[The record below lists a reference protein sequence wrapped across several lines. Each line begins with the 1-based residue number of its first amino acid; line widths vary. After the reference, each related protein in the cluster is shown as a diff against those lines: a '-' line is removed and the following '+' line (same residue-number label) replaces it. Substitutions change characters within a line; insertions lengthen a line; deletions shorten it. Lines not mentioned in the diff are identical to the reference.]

1 MTKDKCLVCGNTSFE
16 VLDFF
21 YSRFLP
27 FFFHE
32 VGICKSCGHIQIYK
46 MFNKEKSN
54 HINKQFF
61 NSVFLQK
68 NKVNVKGNLK
78 KEEKMEERLS
88 PFIHEKMNILDVG
101 AGEGW
106 TLEYFQRKECNYF
119 AIEAIPRLANSILE
133 RGGQIIGENV
143 FDNYENYKSYFD
155 IIIFRHI
162 IEHLHDPTG
171 ALKNLKFLLKRNG
184 LIYLA
189 LPNAE
194 DPEKNMGLRRG
205 FKTSFLRPIH
215 LSYFHPENITR
226 VAINACLEPK
236 LVDLSGEIFMLL
248 QHCDKKQ
255 MEHPNLFEQQKATFQ
270 RAGKK
275 YLLSDLII
283 MIFDFPKALFKR
295 FITYISNLKTNRN

>member
-1 MTKDKCLVCGNTSFE
+1 MSKDNCLVCGNTSFE

-27 FFFHE
+27 SFFHK

-46 MFNKEKSN
+46 MFNKEKSK

-61 NSVFLQK
+61 NTFFLQK
-68 NKVNVKGNLK
+68 NKVNVQGNLR
-78 KEEKMEERLS
+78 KEAKMEERLS
-88 PFIHEKMNILDVG
+88 PYIHKKMNILDVG

-106 TLEYFQRKECNYF
+106 TLEYFKKKECNYF
-119 AIEAIPRLANSILE
+119 AIEAIPRLANSIIK
-133 RGGQIIGENV
+133 RGGQIIGNNIFGE
-143 FDNYENYKSYFD
+143 YENYKSNFD

-171 ALKNLKFLLKRNG
+171 ALKNLHFLLKRDG

-194 DPEKNMGLRRG
+194 DPGKNMGLKKG

-215 LSYFHPENITR
+215 LSYFHPKNIIR
-226 VAINACLEPK
+226 VANNACLEPK
-236 LVDLSGEIFMLL
+236 LIDVSGEIFMLL
-248 QHCDKKQ
+248 KKCDMKKK
-255 MEHPNLFEQQKATFQ
+255 EFPNLFEEQKATFQ
-270 RAGKK
+270 RVAKK
-275 YLLSDLII
+275 YLLSDLINI
-283 MIFDFPKALFKR
+283 IIDLPKAIMKR
-295 FITYISNLKTNRN
+295 FKNYISR